1 MRLRSS
7 SPDLRSMDC
16 FLCRSP
22 SDSRRSY
29 GDLRVDGAGFTS
41 PSFCVRRS
49 SIRIYRFRR
58 RSSNQIGG
66 DYKYPA
72 AFQQLIQ
79 FDLVVAEAYIGTKG
93 SVEGPSAG
101 PIFVIRPLPWQ
112 RGDSM
117 GFIFAQGLP
126 SGVWCASSVLSCC
139 FVSYF
144 RSPPTANSRTWILD
158 NCGRI
163 DISSPKG
170 GLIPADYFS
179 ASLNG
184 QNEASHHNYK
194 LN

>member
-1 MRLRSS
+1 MRIRRS

-16 FLCRSP
+16 FLCRFP
-22 SDSRRSY
+22 SDSHRSCR
-29 GDLRVDGAGFTS
+29 DLRVDVGGFTS
-41 PSFCVRRS
+41 SSFCVRRS

-58 RSSNQIGG
+58 RSSNQIGR

-79 FDLVVAEAYIGTKG
+79 FDLVVAEAFIGTKG

-112 RGDSM
+112 VRLHGRVS
-117 GFIFAQGLP
+117 P
-126 SGVWCASSVLSCC
+126 PVCGVRCLS
-139 FVSYF
+139 FLIVVSYF
-144 RSPPTANSRTWILD
+144 CPPPIANGRTWILD

-163 DISSPKG
+163 DISSPEG
-170 GLIPADYFS
+170 DLMPEDYCS
-179 ASLNG
+179 MSPNG

>member
-58 RSSNQIGG
+58 RSSNLIGG

-79 FDLVVAEAYIGTKG
+79 FDLVVAEACLILTKG
-93 SVEGPSAG
+93 SWFMV
-101 PIFVIRPLPWQ
+101 VI
-112 RGDSM
+112 S
-117 GFIFAQGLP
+117 
-126 SGVWCASSVLSCC
+126 
-139 FVSYF
+139 
-144 RSPPTANSRTWILD
+144 
-158 NCGRI
+158 
-163 DISSPKG
+163 
-170 GLIPADYFS
+170 
-179 ASLNG
+179 
-184 QNEASHHNYK
+184 
-194 LN
+194 